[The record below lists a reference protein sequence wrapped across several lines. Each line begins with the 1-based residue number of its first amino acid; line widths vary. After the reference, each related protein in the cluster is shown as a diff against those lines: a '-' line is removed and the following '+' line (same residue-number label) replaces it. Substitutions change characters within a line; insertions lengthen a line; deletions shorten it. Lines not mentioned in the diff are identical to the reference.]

1 MKKSLESKNACA
13 VKLFFYVLLPVLG
26 SVPLCSGERLV
37 QFSVPSPLSTR
48 AVTSDWPRFNGPGDD
63 AKSIESPLL
72 EEWPEGAPRLLW
84 SLDKGYGYASPAVC
98 KDILVLFHRRDGKEI
113 VEARNPLSG
122 SPVWEY
128 SYPVEYR
135 DRYGYSAGPR
145 ASPVIRGGQVYIHGV
160 TAWLTCLE
168 LETGKLV
175 WKRDLTKDYQI
186 PRYFFGKGSNPII
199 FGNVL
204 ILNLGGGKGQCM
216 AGFNRMTGETIWILE
231 DEWGASYSSPTL
243 ATIHGR
249 TVCLALTGGE
259 SKPATGGLLVFDP
272 VNGKRLV
279 RFPWRSRKYESATA
293 CPPIHL
299 GDGYVF
305 LSECYDKGSV
315 VLKIAQDFSHEK
327 IWENQKIGIHWM
339 TPIEKDGYLYGVSGR
354 HQQGAEV
361 FCLEWKSGKV
371 MWKEPIGWQ
380 AEIGGRQINLQL
392 FRASMLWAEDRFL
405 CLSEFG
411 SLVRA
416 EFSSQGW
423 EIEQCTQLFFSP
435 ETWTLPALSH
445 GLLYVMQNDT
455 DRITGSPSRLLCYDF
470 RGK

>member
-1 MKKSLESKNACA
+1 MKNSPESKNACA
-13 VKLFFYVLLPVLG
+13 VKIFLCLLLPVLG
-26 SVPLCSGERLV
+26 IFPLWAEERLV
-37 QFSVPSPLSTR
+37 QFSEPKPLSAQ

-63 AKSIESPLL
+63 ARSIESPLVDD
-72 EEWPEGAPRLLW
+72 WPAGGPRLLW
-84 SLDKGYGYASPAVC
+84 SLEKGDGYASPAVSGEMM
-98 KDILVLFHRRDGKEI
+98 VLFHRRNGQEV
-113 VEARNPLSG
+113 VEARNARSG
-122 SPVWEY
+122 NRVWKF
-128 SYPVEYR
+128 SYPVEYQ
-135 DRYGYSAGPR
+135 DRYGYSPGPR
-145 ASPVIRGGQVYIHGV
+145 ASPVISDGLVYVHGV

-168 LETGKLV
+168 LKSGKLV
-175 WKRDLTKDYQI
+175 WQRDLTKEYEV

-199 FGNVL
+199 SGDVV
-204 ILNLGGGKGQCM
+204 ILNLGGGEGQCM
-216 AGFNRMTGETIWILE
+216 AGFDRKNGKTLWILQ

-243 ATIHGR
+243 ARMHDR

-259 SKPATGGLLVFDP
+259 SKPATGGLLVFEP
-272 VNGKRLV
+272 GNGERLV

-299 GDGYVF
+299 GNGYVF

-315 VLKIAQDFSHEK
+315 VLKLAKDFSHEV
-327 IWENQKIGIHWM
+327 IWENPKIGIHWM
-339 TPIEKDGYLYGVSGR
+339 TPVEKDGYLYGVSGR

-361 FCLEWKSGKV
+361 FCLEWKSGKI

-380 AEIGGRQINLQL
+380 AEIGGRSINLQL
-392 FRASMLWAEDRFL
+392 FRASLLLAEDRFL

-416 EFSSQGW
+416 QFSPEGW
-423 EIEQCTQLFFSP
+423 RIEQRAQLFFAP

-455 DRITGSPSRLLCYDF
+455 DRISGLPSRLLCYDL